1 MNTKTKIWLPLI
13 IALSIIA
20 GYSLRYFSASPQKEY
35 TIFQQRASV
44 SGKVDA
50 VLQRLDD
57 SYYKPVDIDS
67 IEEFLIHDMLKSLDP
82 HTAYISAEQ
91 MQKVREDMQGHFSG
105 IGVQFIEYEDTVMV
119 VRPIPEGPSQ
129 QAGILAG
136 DRIVTVDGDTIA
148 ARKDIGTDSIMQKLR
163 GLAGSL
169 VELGVKRPIEDSL
182 RIIPVIRGDI
192 SVSTID
198 VAYMLDAQTGYVKI
212 KQFGQRTYEEFV
224 AALQKLQKQN
234 AKSLVIDLRGNVG
247 GLLDV
252 CVAMV
257 NEFLEKNELIVYTQG
272 LNNPRIDKRANGRGN
287 FKDIP
292 LVILIDSYSASAS
305 EIFAGA
311 IQDHDR
317 GIVVGRR
324 SFGKGLVQEQME
336 YSDGSALRL
345 TVAEYF
351 TPSGRNIQKPF
362 KMGDRTSYDNDINER
377 YEHGEFAIAD
387 SIQFIDSLKFE
398 TDNGRIVYG
407 GGGIMPDVFV
417 PLDTTAYNNYFEEL
431 QRKAVVR
438 DFAYY
443 FTDKY
448 RSELTLMKDYKE
460 MKVFIR
466 KQNYMQKFLD
476 FATQKGVAKSAKEY
490 AASEKV
496 LANQVMALIVRNVI
510 DNEGFYPILHEND
523 AILKAGFKALENEY
537 KKLKKD

>member
-13 IALSIIA
+13 VALSIIA

-148 ARKDIGTDSIMQKLR
+148 AREDIGTDSIMQKLR

-387 SIQFIDSLKFE
+387 SIQFIDSLKFK

-476 FATQKGVAKSAKEY
+476 FATQKGVVKSAKEY